1 MTKSEIE
8 LWLKNKLSDKLYRH
22 SLAVQEM
29 STKLAEIYNVDKEK
43 ASLAGLIHDCAKN
56 LPKKEMLSYSNQLD
70 IPIDEIIKRNPILLH
85 APLGAKIAK
94 DEFGIT
100 DEEIL
105 NAIASHSLGSKNMTK
120 LDKILYIADS
130 AEPNR
135 DYPEAEIIRK
145 LAYTGDLDRAM
156 LEAIDQKIIYVV
168 RKKAILHPLSV
179 EVRNDILTELN
190 QRRNNIGA

>member
-1 MTKSEIE
+1 MTKSEIKQ
-8 LWLKNKLSDKLYRH
+8 WLKSKLNDKLYRH

-29 STKLAEIYNVDKEK
+29 SIKLAEIYDMDKEK
-43 ASLAGLIHDCAKN
+43 ASLAGLIHDCAKS
-56 LPKKEMLSYSNQLD
+56 LPKKEMLSYYSQVD
-70 IPIDEIIKRNPILLH
+70 IPIDELIKKHPILLH

-94 DEFGIT
+94 DELGIM

-105 NAIASHSLGSKNMTK
+105 HAIASHSLGSKNMTK

-135 DYPEAEIIRK
+135 NYPEAEIIRK
-145 LAYTGDLDRAM
+145 LAYDGDLDKAL
-156 LEAIDQKIIYVV
+156 LEAIDQKIIYVI

-179 EVRNDILTELN
+179 EVRNEILTKLN
-190 QRRNNIGA
+190 QRRHNIGA

>member
-8 LWLKNKLSDKLYRH
+8 LWLKNKLSNKLYRH

-29 STKLAEIYNVDKEK
+29 STQLAKIYNVDKEK
-43 ASLAGLIHDCAKN
+43 ASIAGLIHDCAKS

-70 IPIDEIIKRNPILLH
+70 IPIDEIIKRHPILLH
-85 APLGAKIAK
+85 ATLGAKIAK
-94 DEFGIT
+94 DKFGIT

-145 LAYTGDLDRAM
+145 LAYDGELDRAL
-156 LEAIDQKIIYVV
+156 LEAINQKIIYVV
-168 RKKAILHPLSV
+168 RKNAILHPLSV
-179 EVRNDILTELN
+179 EVRNDILTKLN
-190 QRRNNIGA
+190 QRRYNIGA

>member
-8 LWLKNKLSDKLYRH
+8 LWLKNKLSDELYRH

-29 STKLAEIYNVDKEK
+29 AIKLAEIYDVDKEK
-43 ASLAGLIHDCAKN
+43 ASLAGLTHDCAKN
-56 LPKKEMLSYSNQLD
+56 LPKKEMLSYSNKLD
-70 IPIDEIIKRNPILLH
+70 IHIDETIQRHLILLH

-94 DEFGIT
+94 DELGIT

-105 NAIASHSLGSKNMTK
+105 HAIASHSLGSKNMTK

-145 LAYTGDLDRAM
+145 LAYDGDLDRAL
-156 LEAIDQKIIYVV
+156 LEAIDQKIVYVI
-168 RKKAILHPLSV
+168 RKKKILHPLSV
-179 EVRNDILTELN
+179 EVRNDILTKLN
-190 QRRNNIGA
+190 QRRYNIGA

>member
-8 LWLKNKLSDKLYRH
+8 LWLKNKLSDELYRH

-29 STKLAEIYNVDKEK
+29 AIELAEIYNVDKEK

-56 LPKKEMLSYSNQLD
+56 LPKNEMLSYSYQFD
-70 IPIDEIIKRNPILLH
+70 IPIDETIKGHPVLLH

-94 DEFGIT
+94 NVFGIT

-105 NAIASHSLGSKNMTK
+105 NAVASHSLGSKNMTN

-135 DYPEAEIIRK
+135 DYPEAETIRK
-145 LAYTGDLDRAM
+145 LAYGGDLDRAL
-156 LEAIDQKIIYVV
+156 LEAIDQKIVYVV
-168 RKKAILHPLSV
+168 RKKKILHPLSV
-179 EVRNDILTELN
+179 EVRNDILN
-190 QRRNNIGA
+190 KIKQRRYNIGA